1 MAKQHFKEKT
11 KEKSE
16 FDQKTLDV
24 ARVTRVVAGGRR
36 FRFRILVGIGN
47 RKGKVGI
54 GMAKSQDMSQGIEKA
69 AHQAKKRLISVL
81 IKDGTIPHEVDVKF
95 RATKLIMNPAPV
107 GRGIVAGGA
116 VRILCELAGIENI
129 SAKILSR
136 SKNKINIAKATLK
149 ALKKLK
155 IKN

>member
-1 MAKQHFKEKT
+1 MARQFNARGKT

-16 FDQKTLDV
+16 FEQKMLDV

-36 FRFRILVGIGN
+36 FRFRIMAAVGN

-69 AHQAKKRLISVL
+69 GHQARKRVMNVL
-81 IKDGTIPHEVDVKF
+81 IKDGTIPYEVDAKF
-95 RATKLIMNPAPV
+95 GATKLILKPAPV
-107 GRGIVAGGA
+107 GRGIVAGGV

-155 IKN
+155 